1 MTDMSGKTV
10 VITGGTSGIGGA
22 MAHALAEMGA
32 GIRII
37 GRDESRCRETAESI
51 RRDTGNPDVQYYV
64 ADLSVQAQVRDVA
77 QRLRNTL
84 DRLDVLIN
92 NAGAWFTKR
101 QVSADGIELTWALN
115 HLAYFLLTN
124 ELLDLLEATA
134 AEHGEA
140 RIINQSSS
148 AHENASIH
156 WDDIEFERSWDTAGK
171 GALGP
176 GWAVYAQSKLA
187 NLLFTF
193 ALARHLEGTGV
204 TANAAHPAVVVTRFS
219 QNNGLLYKLAAPIRR
234 LSNKRTPREG
244 AQPAIHLASAP
255 EAHGVS
261 GAYYGPPQREETPAA
276 IAHDPET
283 QDRLWRLSKAMIGE
297 RADAA

>member
-1 MTDMSGKTV
+1 MADMSGKTAV
-10 VITGGTSGIGGA
+10 VTGGTSGIGEA
-22 MAHALAEMGA
+22 MGHALAGMGA
-32 GIRII
+32 GVRVI
-37 GRDESRCRETAESI
+37 GRDESRCHETVEII

-77 QRLRNTL
+77 ERLRNDL
-84 DRLDVLIN
+84 DRLDVLVN

-124 ELLDLLEATA
+124 ELLDLLKATA

-156 WDDIEFERSWDTAGK
+156 WDDIEFEQSWDTAGK

-193 ALARHLEGTGV
+193 ALARYLEGTGV
-204 TANAAHPAVVVTRFS
+204 TANAVHPAVVVTRFS

-244 AQPAIHLASAP
+244 AQPAIHLASDP
-255 EAHGVS
+255 EARSIS
-261 GAYYGPPQREETPAA
+261 GAYYGPPQRPETPQA
-276 IAHDPET
+276 IAHDPDT
-283 QDRLWRLSKAMIGE
+283 QDRLWRLSE
-297 RADAA
+297 RMVV